1 MPKIIPAR
9 ADQDYISRVHGVAAS
24 QTIVEGDPVKI
35 AAGLISKA
43 ASADTAIYGFAA
55 HSITTDASGNT
66 VPSYTSGSYAA
77 PADGFSA
84 PDRGL
89 LVYVAQAGQ
98 RFAGE
103 LLTALG
109 NGTLAQEQTAVG
121 FLTESGFTKIDPSQ
135 TNKPFKIVKVRGS
148 YNGLT
153 NIVEFS
159 VLAANRVE
167 D

>member
-89 LVYVAQAGQ
+89 LVYVAQAVSGS
-98 RFAGE
+98 RANCSPPWA
-103 LLTALG
+103 TARSPRSRRRSASSRKAASPRS
-109 NGTLAQEQTAVG
+109 TPRRPT
-121 FLTESGFTKIDPSQ
+121 SRS
-135 TNKPFKIVKVRGS
+135 RS
-148 YNGLT
+148 SR
-153 NIVEFS
+153 S
-159 VLAANRVE
+159 VVPTTV
-167 D
+167 